1 MSSLSKYDKKRFL
14 INNAF
19 KKFINPSIP
28 NLSFTDK
35 EIDYISNPFHCKWRN
50 QWLSSNNDIH
60 HICDAYACIGGDTIQ
75 FMAIKPN
82 AIINAIQ
89 ITESNNHQLN
99 SRFQR
104 LVNNIKNTNHLNP
117 NISLFDSSISN
128 FINNHYSTSIDFL
141 YCDPPWTDSN
151 DNWYDSST
159 LISNLYH
166 DIIIHLNSNNYSP
179 KYICFKVPFNWDEFK
194 IILNHLPNYIH
205 NSSGEFFYNK
215 YWFHVVNIK

>member
-1 MSSLSKYDKKRFL
+1 MSSLSKYQKKRFL

-50 QWLSSNNDIH
+50 QWLTSNIDIH

-89 ITESNNHQLN
+89 ITESDNHLLN

-104 LVNNIKNTNHLNP
+104 LVINIKNT
-117 NISLFDSSISN
+117 SLGCIGTGCVIGTEN
-128 FINNHYSTSIDFL
+128 
-141 YCDPPWTDSN
+141 
-151 DNWYDSST
+151 
-159 LISNLYH
+159 
-166 DIIIHLNSNNYSP
+166 
-179 KYICFKVPFNWDEFK
+179 
-194 IILNHLPNYIH
+194 
-205 NSSGEFFYNK
+205 
-215 YWFHVVNIK
+215 